1 VGRYALEF
9 PTFYIDKGRFM
20 DRQSEKKIEQAFNN
34 KDYEWRTIR
43 GVAKEAKV
51 NQYEVQ
57 EYIYSHG
64 DKVVKSS
71 SRNEDGE
78 PLYGS
83 REARRERGSISS
95 RFLSAVRNRGA

>member
-57 EYIYSHG
+57 EYIYS
-64 DKVVKSS
+64 S